1 MVRPL
6 LAELYCSRD
15 TGRDDGHFVDPV
27 DQLKETVDIQ
37 EPTNRESREELHL
50 DHDIQGMTGSPE
62 LARAILNKIDASQ
75 VVVADVTLVGRRPD
89 ANAADTTIPRDGLIN
104 SNVAIEL
111 GYALRAVSDSNVLM
125 VFNLHHGRH
134 EDLPFDLRHRGGT
147 IDFGL
152 PPDAERERIE
162 EHKKKLRERFVV
174 ELRPFLGSRHP
185 NP

>member
-89 ANAADTTIPRDGLIN
+89 ADAADTTIPRDGLIN
-104 SNVAIEL
+104 SA
-111 GYALRAVSDSNVLM
+111 RK
-125 VFNLHHGRH
+125 R
-134 EDLPFDLRHRGGT
+134 
-147 IDFGL
+147 
-152 PPDAERERIE
+152 
-162 EHKKKLRERFVV
+162 
-174 ELRPFLGSRHP
+174 LGSKSFAFGVIVRPPLIHVRLAWR
-185 NP
+185 